1 MVVGMSSEMFVMET
15 VGGCVGDAVDFKVEV
30 TTASVVGNRVVV
42 DGLGVEVAIVTD
54 AVERKISS
62 ADPKTSIISTED

>member
-1 MVVGMSSEMFVMET
+1 MVVGMSSEMFMMET
-15 VGGCVGDAVDFKVEV
+15 VGGCVGGAVDFKVEA
-30 TTASVVGNRVVV
+30 TTASVVGNRVLV

>member
-15 VGGCVGDAVDFKVEV
+15 VGGSVGDAVDFKVEV